1 MQYQNSKKTKKIIF
15 GSNTSSEEELRYA
28 ALTLEIIPVKNNDAV
43 VQKMNN
49 LEIVL
54 VHVWWTLMCNLWIII
69 IYDLYGIWSMIQRNQ
84 SLGMQNFQ
92 SCWRNENIIV
102 RSSSHVSTPRLHI
115 LLANDNAPT
124 SACEIDEFAARGPR
138 PRPTRSKFSRSWR
151 PCDSRH
157 RVLVRVRQICDS
169 AKFQYILQLFFPA

>member
-54 VHVWWTLMCNLWIII
+54 VHV
-69 IYDLYGIWSMIQRNQ
+69 
-84 SLGMQNFQ
+84 
-92 SCWRNENIIV
+92 
-102 RSSSHVSTPRLHI
+102 
-115 LLANDNAPT
+115 
-124 SACEIDEFAARGPR
+124 
-138 PRPTRSKFSRSWR
+138 
-151 PCDSRH
+151 
-157 RVLVRVRQICDS
+157 
-169 AKFQYILQLFFPA
+169 